1 MNQKNVKVTKRAHA
15 FKGYASSYNVETLN
29 FFNAELQLKD
39 NESVIKSNLTELVTQ
54 LKGFKF
60 ATTLTL
66 LFKKIERK
74 DKTKHNNFLFN
85 LKSRNNNQ

>member
-1 MNQKNVKVTKRAHA
+1 MIQKTWTITKRAHA

-39 NESVIKSNLTELVTQ
+39 NESVIKSNLIELVTH

-60 ATTLTL
+60 TTILTL

-74 DKTKHNNFLFN
+74 DKT
-85 LKSRNNNQ
+85 